1 MGKGRQE
8 IPAATPASPAAVSW
22 KIHCAGPV
30 VKETLVLQVIT
41 DLTHHSFS
49 VQNMTRPDLAT
60 PENISLIEGKELVLN
75 DVLSG
80 LRGPGF
86 PQNLI
91 NHHVLLFN
99 RHHDLP

>member
-1 MGKGRQE
+1 
-8 IPAATPASPAAVSW
+8 
-22 KIHCAGPV
+22 
-30 VKETLVLQVIT
+30 
-41 DLTHHSFS
+41 
-49 VQNMTRPDLAT
+49 MTRPDLAT

-80 LRGPGF
+80 LRGPSF